1 MPKFTFH
8 QGPGRYDQK
17 VTLDGE
23 DISRFVR
30 AVSIDADVSNAPSV
44 RLDLAVFEIESATEA
59 KIHIAPGTEDLLAR
73 LGWTPPVEGI

>member
-1 MPKFTFH
+1 MPKLTFH

-23 DISRFVR
+23 DISHLVR
-30 AVSIDADVSNAPSV
+30 AISIDTAAGDPSSV
-44 RLDLAVFEIESATEA
+44 TLELAVSEIETAAET
-59 KIHIAPGTEDLLAR
+59 KIRIAAGTEDLLVR